1 MKILLM
7 LLVLAASGCSLILA
21 SGEEEIDIGS
31 GPIPA
36 PIDAAL
42 ADTTPEDAAPEDAPP
57 DADPEPLC
65 DQYTDDGCEGGDV
78 CKGGVCSVPLGDE
91 PEGAACGS
99 SLQCEVGTG
108 CNNTCMRY
116 CDDDNPCHERAA
128 NGNYGGGCYQGFCFV
143 I

>member
-7 LLVLAASGCSLILA
+7 LLAFAASGCSLMLA
-21 SGEEEIDIGS
+21 GDEEEIDIGS

-42 ADTTPEDAAPEDAPP
+42 
-57 DADPEPLC
+57 ADPEPLC

-78 CKGGVCSVPLGDE
+78 CKGGVCSAPLGDE

-116 CDDDNPCHERAA
+116 CDDDNPCHVRAA
-128 NGNYGGGCYQGFCFV
+128 NGNYGGGCYQGFCFT